1 MQLGYTYTSRDLLRH
16 SVSARRGMRLRIFDA
31 RRARSEH
38 AREFGPDDDPSP
50 RARFPVGA
58 RRGDPFSTMRQPFA
72 EVRLV
77 ERRPRGLHRAGAN
90 GRRPSREGPKRAFE
104 KGKNV
109 RLKTR
114 TTGETETDG
123 RMNGDLNRG
132 PRIRH
137 PAFLDATSVV
147 G

>member
-1 MQLGYTYTSRDLLRH
+1 VRRGQTRGETRGETSFAEEKN
-16 SVSARRGMRLRIFDA
+16 SARVGTFSKCETSKT
-31 RRARSEH
+31 RAR
-38 AREFGPDDDPSP
+38 
-50 RARFPVGA
+50 
-58 RRGDPFSTMRQPFA
+58 
-72 EVRLV
+72 
-77 ERRPRGLHRAGAN
+77 
-90 GRRPSREGPKRAFE
+90 K
-104 KGKNV
+104 KKNV